1 MDCSICCEKFNKST
15 RLKINCKYCEDDT
28 IAVCRAC
35 AARYILESSTDPKCM
50 VCKMTWD
57 NEILAEL
64 FTKKFVSTEIKK
76 HKENILVEKEQQYLP
91 ETQQYAAN
99 LKLIDSLNIELNNL
113 HKERRNYEFL
123 LFKIKRKMREI
134 NDQVNDI
141 RYVLNNNTDQDKT
154 GKLFSYKC
162 PCENCKGFLDENY
175 KCGLCESKICKH
187 CMEIID
193 INNIDSHIC
202 DEQKKE
208 SVKLIK
214 RDSKPCPKCGELIFK
229 ISGCDQM
236 WCTMNNCNTAFSWK
250 TGQIET
256 GHIHNPEY
264 YRWMRENNIVI
275 PRDPQDNVYDP
286 CGNILPSMI
295 MLTRKLRDIY
305 PSQAIKTKLDDLGRT
320 PQWIDHEIVIFIL
333 QIHRIAHHC
342 EAEERTQ
349 NRLFELFTNQKKIFR
364 AHYLLSRLSKDSWKK
379 KLINIQ
385 NTYDKNNK
393 NYAIFNILKIVCYEY
408 LGKIMEL
415 PNYTAWPLENIEIMN
430 TNKACCEN
438 IRNDFSKIIKTC
450 NYDFKKTG
458 QLYNRVYPGFDS
470 NLNYHQNYASYVKK
484 YEK

>member
-15 RLKINCKYCEDDT
+15 RLKVKCRYCEDDT

-99 LKLIDSLNIELNNL
+99 LKLIDSLNTELYNL
-113 HKERRNYEFL
+113 FRE
-123 LFKIKRKMREI
+123 KRKYDVILFRLKKNIRETNSHI
-134 NDQVNDI
+134 SDVRLN
-141 RYVLNNNTDQDKT
+141 LNNNTEQNKN
-154 GKLFSYKC
+154 GKLFCYKC
-162 PCENCKGFLDENY
+162 PCNNCKGFLDEKF

-187 CMEIID
+187 CMEIVD
-193 INNIDSHIC
+193 NDIDSHIC

-236 WCTMNNCNTAFSWK
+236 WCTMNNCKTAFSWK
-250 TGQIET
+250 TGEIEK

-264 YRWMRENNIVI
+264 YRWMRENNIII
-275 PRDPQDNVYDP
+275 PRDPQDYVYDP
-286 CGNILPSMI
+286 CGNHLPSLLI
-295 MLTRKLRDIY
+295 LTKKLRDIY
-305 PSQAIKTKLDDLGRT
+305 NPLLTGEGGRVSD
-320 PQWIDHEIVIFIL
+320 QEIVKYLL
-333 QIHRIAHHC
+333 QIHRIALHC
-342 EAEERTQ
+342 ESEERTQ
-349 NRLFELFTNQKKIFR
+349 NRLLQSFNNQKKIYR
-364 AHYLLSRLSKDSWKK
+364 ANYLLSKLSKDDWKK

-408 LGKIMEL
+408 LGKMMEL
-415 PNYTAWPLENIEIMN
+415 PNYTSWPLENIEIMN

-458 QLYNRVYPGFDS
+458 QLYNRVYPGIDS